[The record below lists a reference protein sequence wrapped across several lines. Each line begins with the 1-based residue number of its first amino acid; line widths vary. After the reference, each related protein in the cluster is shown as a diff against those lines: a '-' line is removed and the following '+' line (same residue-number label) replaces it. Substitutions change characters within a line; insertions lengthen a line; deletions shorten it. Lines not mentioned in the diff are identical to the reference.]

1 MFARGRSEGFLLSEL
16 RRSPESFGCGHEFPL
31 AVAMSE
37 SFVSFIFQD
46 LPDDLITG
54 GVEDDFIRGGGGLT
68 SFILHKD
75 NPVNYGLEM
84 TL

>member
-1 MFARGRSEGFLLSEL
+1 M
-16 RRSPESFGCGHEFPL
+16 